1 MAVDKILKESVTLEQ
16 SKEIMGISISV
27 EEAVLKLY
35 KYISENVNDDK
46 ILDHVISLKTSIS
59 KFNLGLQ
66 GKMKAGADDVIASQ
80 SEKSLID
87 NPKVEGGGAGV
98 LEAFE
103 PEADKAEVIQVHEP
117 EAEPGDMKQEINE
130 RVSLKEKVK
139 ATINISSEW
148 QALAE
153 KVTKKNFSKLIE
165 KLQSEGVFIGEAL
178 GEAARNQYESK
189 VDDFKYQ
196 TKDVKTLNESIN
208 SLYDWADA
216 NRVVIIAKKQKA
228 NEGK

>member
-87 NPKVEGGGAGV
+87 NPKVERNNGV

-130 RVSLKEKVK
+130 RVSLEEKVK
-139 ATINISSEW
+139 ATIDISSEW
-148 QALAE
+148 KALEE
-153 KVTKKNFSKLIE
+153 KVTKKSFGKLIE
-165 KLQSEGVFIGEAL
+165 KLQSEGVFIGEVL
-178 GEAARNQYESK
+178 GEAVRNQYESK

-216 NRVVIIAKKQKA
+216 NKVVIIAKKQKS
-228 NEGK
+228 NESK